1 MLEPVVEVWA
11 SFFKIKVSKSGEVGS
26 SFFCTKFL
34 LNVSKLFF
42 PDYKKG
48 KFGENKTLPQVEKKN
63 SKQNKTFTAEAPS
76 SRDARPEG
84 RRRRRRREH
93 GVGRKRLHAMSRTTL
108 LAADGRRVVV
118 VGGEST
124 TIELTVSNA
133 I

>member
-1 MLEPVVEVWA
+1 MCRNYF
-11 SFFKIKVSKSGEVGS
+11 SRIIKRENSEK
-26 SFFCTKFL
+26 TKHCP
-34 LNVSKLFF
+34 KW
-42 PDYKKG
+42 K
-48 KFGENKTLPQVEKKN
+48 KKN

>member
-1 MLEPVVEVWA
+1 LLEPVVEIWG
-11 SFFKIKVSKSGEVGS
+11 SFLKIKISKSGEVGPIC
-26 SFFCTKFL
+26 FCTKFL

-42 PDYKKG
+42 PDLKKG
-48 KFGENKTLPQVEKKN
+48 KQNTAPSEKN
-63 SKQNKTFTAEAPS
+63 QNKTKLLPLKALAS
-76 SRDARPEG
+76 GDARPEG

-93 GVGRKRLHAMSRTTL
+93 GVGRKHLPAMSRTTL

-118 VGGEST
+118 VGGELT

>member
-1 MLEPVVEVWA
+1 LHKIPFKCVEIIF
-11 SFFKIKVSKSGEVGS
+11 SRIK
-26 SFFCTKFL
+26 
-34 LNVSKLFF
+34 
-42 PDYKKG
+42 KKG
-48 KFGENKTLPQVEKKN
+48 KFGENKTKLLPLKAV
-63 SKQNKTFTAEAPS
+63 S

-93 GVGRKRLHAMSRTTL
+93 GVGRKHLPAMSRTTL
-108 LAADGRRVVV
+108 LAADRRRVVV

>member
-1 MLEPVVEVWA
+1 MHKIPFKCVEIIF
-11 SFFKIKVSKSGEVGS
+11 SRIK
-26 SFFCTKFL
+26 
-34 LNVSKLFF
+34 
-42 PDYKKG
+42 KKG
-48 KFGENKTLPQVEKKN
+48 KIRG
-63 SKQNKTFTAEAPS
+63 KQNTSTSEKNQKKTKLSPLKAVS

-84 RRRRRRREH
+84 RRREH
-93 GVGRKRLHAMSRTTL
+93 GVGRKHLPAMSRTTL